1 MKFKFHFYVPVLQ
14 RNHATYNKRIALTQ
28 QRKLSKVK
36 WCIHVVGVRLA
47 EVFQLIDLMNI
58 SVFFS
63 LVHGRLVDHKNI
75 FHHRHGRFSETD
87 AGEKAA
93 FPTQNHT

>member
-1 MKFKFHFYVPVLQ
+1 
-14 RNHATYNKRIALTQ
+14 
-28 QRKLSKVK
+28 
-36 WCIHVVGVRLA
+36 
-47 EVFQLIDLMNI
+47 MNI